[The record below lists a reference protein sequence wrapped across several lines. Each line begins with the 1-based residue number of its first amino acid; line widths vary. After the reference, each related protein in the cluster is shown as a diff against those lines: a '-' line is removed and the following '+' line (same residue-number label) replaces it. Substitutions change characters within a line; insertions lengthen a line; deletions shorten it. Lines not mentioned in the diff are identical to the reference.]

1 MSEDVC
7 ESCGAANPQGT
18 QFCRACDAYLGW
30 DTGATT
36 IGGHPAVAT
45 VPDTVD
51 TVETA
56 EAVAPLP
63 ASHQGETATAVR
75 AAPAD
80 ARAPEVHAATTEVTL
95 VPEQPGTVTAR
106 VSNRSSVVDGVLVE
120 VEESPDWLDVSP
132 APLRLMPGDE
142 GTLEVALRIRDG
154 ALVPAQRLTVQLHV
168 CSESAPDRRVPV
180 AVTLTVAPHGPP
192 ATLDVQPRLLRLT
205 DEARARFVV
214 RIDNRRANYPQGFE
228 LSGGDPEGVVR
239 FGFVPRVV
247 QVPAGQLVEVRGHFM
262 APAPAPG
269 QDATRQL
276 TVTAANDGGESVAT
290 LTLVQHTS
298 PEPEVVPVGVR
309 LSPRELRV
317 TNAVAADFEVHV
329 DNRGGREAVEL
340 ALGGRDPAR
349 SLVITLAPQRLLA
362 PPGQVTVARGHVQ
375 LTEAVPRGRT
385 VVRPF
390 TVVAGDGAS
399 EHEAPGSLEVTMT
412 PSPITTA
419 QLQVTP
425 RHLTRADT
433 RHGSFAVLVDNT
445 AGQQPLSVRLTAVDS
460 HGTARVGF
468 TPPVVSAPPGGVGQA
483 RMTVQ
488 APPPPGGESVTRDL
502 EITADDG
509 EGRLLAHA
517 AFTQTASDRRPLL
530 RTLLVL
536 GGAALVLLG
545 TLLPWNLL
553 TTADGS
559 TIVATAPVQA
569 LGDLRNVSET
579 AAVHLVAAATRV
591 LLVVLAVA
599 MAFGVTGKGSLTR
612 KTALLV
618 VLLSV
623 AYVIAAIVV
632 RGATFRLD
640 GGLLL
645 LWTGAVAGYVGGVL
659 ARPA

>member
-7 ESCGAANPQGT
+7 ESCGTANPQGT
-18 QFCRACDAYLGW
+18 AFCRACDAYLGW

-45 VPDTVD
+45 VPETVA
-51 TVETA
+51 TA
-56 EAVAPLP
+56 AAGTAPLE
-63 ASHQGETATAVR
+63 GEGATAVR
-75 AAPAD
+75 VTTAD

-95 VPEQPGTVTAR
+95 VPEQPATVTAR
-106 VSNRSSVVDGVLVE
+106 VANRSAVVDGVV
-120 VEESPDWLDVSP
+120 VVAEETPEWLEVSP

-142 GTLEVALRIRDG
+142 GTLEVVLRIRDG
-154 ALVPAQRLTVQLHV
+154 ALVPAQRLTVALHV
-168 CSESAPDRRVPV
+168 CSESAPDRRAPVP
-180 AVTLTVAPHGPP
+180 VTLTVAPHGPP

-214 RIDNRRANYPQGFE
+214 RLDNRRANYPQSFE

-247 QVPAGQLVEVRGHFM
+247 QVPAGRLVEVRGHFM

-276 TVTAANDGGESVAT
+276 TVTATNDGGESSAT

-298 PEPEVVPVGVR
+298 PEPEAVPVAVS
-309 LSPRELRV
+309 LWPRELRV

-329 DNRGGREAVEL
+329 DNRGGREPVEL

-349 SLVITLAPQRLLA
+349 ALVVTVAPQRLLV
-362 PPGQVTVARGHVQ
+362 PPGQVAVARGQVR
-375 LTEAVPRGRT
+375 LAELVARGRT

-390 TVVAGDGAS
+390 SVVAADGVT

-425 RHLTRADT
+425 RHLTRTDT
-433 RHGSFAVLVDNT
+433 RLGSFAVVVDNT
-445 AGQQPLSVRLTAVDS
+445 SGQEPLEVRLGAVDS
-460 HGTARVGF
+460 HGTARVTF

-483 RMTVQ
+483 RMTVD
-488 APPPPGGESVTRDL
+488 APPPPGGESVTREL
-502 EITADDG
+502 EVTAADG
-509 EGRLLAHA
+509 EGRLLAQA
-517 AFTQTASDRRPLL
+517 AFTQTTSDRRPLL

-536 GGAALVLLG
+536 GGAAFVLLG

-553 TTADGS
+553 TTADGL
-559 TIVATAPVQA
+559 TIVATAPLGA
-569 LGDLRNVSET
+569 LGEVPNVSED
-579 AAVHLVAAATRV
+579 AVVHLVAAAARV
-591 LLVVLAVA
+591 LLAVLAVA
-599 MAFGVTGKGSLTR
+599 MAFGVTGSGSLTR

-623 AYVIAAIVV
+623 AYVVAAVVV
-632 RGATFRLD
+632 RGAGLELG

-645 LWTGAVAGYVGGVL
+645 VWVGAVAGYVGGVL
-659 ARPA
+659 ARSA

>member
-7 ESCGAANPQGT
+7 ESCGTANPQGT
-18 QFCRACDAYLGW
+18 AFCRACDAYLGW

-45 VPDTVD
+45 VPETVA
-51 TVETA
+51 TA
-56 EAVAPLP
+56 AAGTAPLE
-63 ASHQGETATAVR
+63 GEGATAVR
-75 AAPAD
+75 VTTAD
-80 ARAPEVHAATTEVTL
+80 ARAPEVHAATTEVSL
-95 VPEQPGTVTAR
+95 VPEQPATVTAR
-106 VSNRSSVVDGVLVE
+106 VSNRSSVVDGVVVAL
-120 VEESPDWLDVSP
+120 EETPEWLEVSP

-142 GTLEVALRIRDG
+142 GTLEVVLRIRDG
-154 ALVPAQRLTVQLHV
+154 ALVPAQRLTVPLHV
-168 CSESAPDRRVPV
+168 CSESAPERRAPVP
-180 AVTLTVAPHGPP
+180 VTLTVAPHGPP

-214 RIDNRRANYPQGFE
+214 RLDNRRANYPQSFE

-247 QVPAGQLVEVRGHFM
+247 QVPAGRLVEVRGHFM
-262 APAPAPG
+262 APAPVPG

-276 TVTAANDGGESVAT
+276 TVTATNDGGGSSAT

-298 PEPEVVPVGVR
+298 PEPEAVPVAVS
-309 LSPRELRV
+309 LWPRELRV

-329 DNRGGREAVEL
+329 DNRGGREPVEL

-349 SLVITLAPQRLLA
+349 ALVVTVAPQRLLV
-362 PPGQVTVARGHVQ
+362 PPGQVAVARGQVR
-375 LTEAVPRGRT
+375 LAEVVARGRT

-390 TVVAGDGAS
+390 SVVAADGVT

-425 RHLTRADT
+425 RHLTRTDT
-433 RHGSFAVLVDNT
+433 RQGSFAVVVDNT
-445 AGQQPLSVRLTAVDS
+445 SSQEPLEVRLGAVDS
-460 HGTARVGF
+460 HGTARVTF

-483 RMTVQ
+483 RMTVD
-488 APPPPGGESVTRDL
+488 APAPPGGESVTRDL
-502 EITADDG
+502 EVTAADG
-509 EGRLLAHA
+509 EGRLLAQA
-517 AFTQTASDRRPLL
+517 AFTQTTSDRRPLL

-536 GGAALVLLG
+536 GGAAFVLLG

-553 TTADGS
+553 TTADGL
-559 TIVATAPVQA
+559 TIVATAPVGA
-569 LGDLRNVSET
+569 LGDVPNVSED
-579 AAVHLVAAATRV
+579 AVVHLVAAAARV
-591 LLVVLAVA
+591 LLSVLAVA
-599 MAFGVTGKGSLTR
+599 MAFGVTGRGSLTR

-623 AYVIAAIVV
+623 AYVVAAVVV
-632 RGATFRLD
+632 RGAGLELG

-645 LWTGAVAGYVGGVL
+645 VWVGAVAGYVGGVL
-659 ARPA
+659 ARSA

>member
-1 MSEDVC
+1 MATREDVC
-7 ESCGAANPQGT
+7 ESCGAANPQGAA
-18 QFCRACDAYLGW
+18 FCRACDVYLGW

-45 VPDTVD
+45 VP
-51 TVETA
+51 EPA
-56 EAVAPLP
+56 EAVATTDPVPVPGP
-63 ASHQGETATAVR
+63 AEGTTAVR
-75 AAPAD
+75 TPLAD
-80 ARAPEVHAATTEVTL
+80 ARAPEVRAATTDVTV
-95 VPEQPGTVTAR
+95 VPDQPATVTAR
-106 VSNRSSVVDGVLVE
+106 VSNRSSVVDGVVVGAE
-120 VEESPDWLDVSP
+120 GAPEWLEVSP

-154 ALVPAQRLTVQLHV
+154 AHVPAQRVAVLLHV
-168 CSESAPDRRVPV
+168 GAESAPELSEPVP
-180 AVTLTVAPHGPP
+180 VTLTVAPHGPP

-214 RIDNRRANYPQGFE
+214 RIDNRRANYPQSFE

-247 QVPAGQLVEVRGHFM
+247 QVPAGRLVEVRGHFM
-262 APAPAPG
+262 APSPPPG

-276 TVTAANDGGESVAT
+276 TVMAANDGGESSAT

-298 PEPEVVPVGVR
+298 PEPEAVPVVVS
-309 LSPRELRV
+309 LSPRELRL
-317 TNAVAADFEVHV
+317 TDAVAADFEVLA

-340 ALGGRDPAR
+340 TLTGRDPAR
-349 SLVITLAPQRLLA
+349 ALVVSLAPQRLHV
-362 PPGQVTVARGHVQ
+362 PPGQVAVARGHVR
-375 LTEAVPRGRT
+375 LTEVVPRGRT

-390 TVVAGDGAS
+390 TVLAGDGVT
-399 EHEAPGSLEVTMT
+399 EHEAPGSLEVTTT

-419 QLQVTP
+419 ELQVTP

-433 RHGSFAVLVDNT
+433 RRGSFTVVVDNT
-445 AGQQPLSVRLTAVDS
+445 AGQTPLAVRLGAVDS
-460 HGTARVGF
+460 HGTARVTF
-468 TPPVVSAPPGGVGQA
+468 LPEVVTVPPGGRGQA
-483 RMTVQ
+483 RMTVD
-488 APPPPGGESVTRDL
+488 APPPPGGESVTLDL
-502 EITADDG
+502 EVTADDG
-509 EGRLLAHA
+509 EGRLLAQA
-517 AFTQTASDRRPLL
+517 SFTQTTSDRRPLL

-553 TTADGS
+553 TTADGL
-559 TIVATAPVQA
+559 TIVATAPVGA
-569 LGDLRNVSET
+569 LGDVPNVPED
-579 AAVHLVAAATRV
+579 AVVHLVAAAARA
-591 LLVVLAVA
+591 LLALLAVA

-623 AYVIAAIVV
+623 AYVVAAITV
-632 RGATFRLD
+632 RGAVLELG

-645 LWTGAVAGYVGGVL
+645 VWAGAVAGYAGGVL

>member
-1 MSEDVC
+1 MSMSEDVC

-18 QFCRACDAYLGW
+18 QFCRACDTYLGW

-45 VPDTVD
+45 VPDTID

-56 EAVAPLP
+56 EAVAP
-63 ASHQGETATAVR
+63 ASQGETATAVR
-75 AAPAD
+75 TAPAD
-80 ARAPEVHAATTEVTL
+80 ARAPEVHAVTTEVTL

-106 VSNRSSVVDGVLVE
+106 VSNRSSVVDGVVVE
-120 VEESPDWLDVSP
+120 AEETPDWLEVSL

-142 GTLEVALRIRDG
+142 GTLDVGLRIRDG
-154 ALVPAQRLTVQLHV
+154 ALVPAQRLTVHLHV
-168 CSESAPDRRVPV
+168 CSESAPDQRVPV
-180 AVTLTVAPHGPP
+180 AVTVTVAPYGPP

-205 DEARARFVV
+205 DEARARFAV
-214 RIDNRRANYPQGFE
+214 RIDNRRANFPQSFE
-228 LSGGDPEGVVR
+228 LSGADPEGVVR

-276 TVTAANDGGESVAT
+276 TVTAANDGGEFTAT
-290 LTLVQHTS
+290 FTLVQHTS
-298 PEPEVVPVGVR
+298 PEPEVVPVGVS
-309 LSPRELRV
+309 LSTRELRV

-349 SLVITLAPQRLLA
+349 ALVITLAPQRLLVPA
-362 PPGQVTVARGHVQ
+362 GQVAVARGHVQ
-375 LTEAVPRGRT
+375 LTEVVPRGRT

-390 TVVAGDGAS
+390 SVVAGDGVT

-419 QLQVTP
+419 ELHVTP

-433 RHGSFAVLVDNT
+433 RHGTFAVAVDNT
-445 AGQQPLSVRLTAVDS
+445 AGQGPLAVRLGAVDS
-460 HGTARVGF
+460 HGTARVTF
-468 TPPVVSAPPGGVGQA
+468 TPPVVTAPPGGVGQA
-483 RMTVQ
+483 RMTVD
-488 APPPPGGESVTRDL
+488 APLPQGGESVTREL
-502 EITADDG
+502 EVSADDG
-509 EGRLLAHA
+509 EGRLLAQA
-517 AFTQTASDRRPLL
+517 AFTQTSSDRRPLL

-536 GGAALVLLG
+536 GGAAFVLLG
-545 TLLPWNLL
+545 SLLPWNLL
-553 TTADGS
+553 TSADGL
-559 TIVATAPVQA
+559 TIVGTAPLAA
-569 LGDLRNVSET
+569 LGDVADISPDEGT
-579 AAVHLVAAATRV
+579 HLVAAAARV
-591 LLVVLAVA
+591 LLAVLAVA

-623 AYVIAAIVV
+623 AYVIAAITV
-632 RGATFRLD
+632 RGAVLTLSL
-640 GGLLL
+640 GLLL
-645 LWTGAVAGYVGGVL
+645 VWAGAVAGYIGGVL